1 MYHHAHP
8 TLTTKEFDAIRNI
21 LNPFPAIKN
30 QIQTC
35 EELVRSIK
43 GMRMQ
48 NFQKSC
54 IAKWNTFGKR
64 VNEKHITEADLGQFE
79 AFLQTKIAEYTKK
92 HEAMLAE
99 GKRFTPRD
107 LKFVPMYHEVA
118 KKYLQEHFT
127 YKQLDEHISNT
138 KRQCRIAHELLGACD
153 EIFFTRF
160 PNTYETFDAFKQVR
174 RLSRPCSATKLI
186 AYALQDHPG
195 RPCETVKPGSDG
207 LSILAAA
214 ATSAEEASAA
224 AESRF
229 EAYAAADSRFE
240 ATAELSHIDQL
251 QLSYI
256 EQGVLSLDL
265 DPMDIEATVTSNDG
279 TESGGFGREQP
290 ASPSSEG
297 ELPLLP
303 FTTFAECGFESIP
316 HFTCPWG
323 S

>member
-1 MYHHAHP
+1 MHHHAHP
-8 TLTTKEFDAIRNI
+8 TSTTKEFDAIRNI

-48 NFQKSC
+48 GFHKSC

-127 YKQLDEHISNT
+127 YKQLDEHISNP
-138 KRQCRIAHELLGACD
+138 KRQCRIAQELLGACD
-153 EIFFTRF
+153 KIFFTRF

-195 RPCETVKPGSDG
+195 RPRETVKPGSDG

-256 EQGVLSLDL
+256 EQGVLSWDL
-265 DPMDIEATVTSNDG
+265 NPMDIEATVTSNDG

>member
-1 MYHHAHP
+1 
-8 TLTTKEFDAIRNI
+8 
-21 LNPFPAIKN
+21 
-30 QIQTC
+30 
-35 EELVRSIK
+35 
-43 GMRMQ
+43 
-48 NFQKSC
+48 
-54 IAKWNTFGKR
+54 
-64 VNEKHITEADLGQFE
+64 
-79 AFLQTKIAEYTKK
+79 
-92 HEAMLAE
+92 
-99 GKRFTPRD
+99 
-107 LKFVPMYHEVA
+107 
-118 KKYLQEHFT
+118 
-127 YKQLDEHISNT
+127 
-138 KRQCRIAHELLGACD
+138 
-153 EIFFTRF
+153 
-160 PNTYETFDAFKQVR
+160 
-174 RLSRPCSATKLI
+174 
-186 AYALQDHPG
+186 LQDHPG
-195 RPCETVKPGSDG
+195 RPRETVKPGSDG